1 MASVLTRL
9 DFDEDRKKMIVSAT
23 STGQL
28 EDSEGH
34 ILHHRFTNIYI
45 DTVKTFNCSDS
56 PSRNAI
62 KIAIDDKYIDAKGHV
77 VEHDGLHYDGDLWNL
92 EIDFDDIYLSE
103 DVLNDIVFIWLEE
116 YEYDVNFKPHG
127 EPPDWP
133 RILFEFLFSEGT
145 FYSHLL
151 DYIKINSENC
161 CNTDCSDV
169 NFMLAW
175 NGFSLAMSVRDYQQ
189 MIYYWNI
196 LHYKTGKN
204 SGGCGCNK

>member
-1 MASVLTRL
+1 MASQLTRL
-9 DFDEDRKKMIVSAT
+9 EFDEERKKMIVSAT
-23 STGQL
+23 STGLLIVDGQT
-28 EDSEGH
+28 
-34 ILHHRFTNIYI
+34 LHHRFTKLYI

-62 KIAIDDKYIDAKGHV
+62 SIDIDDKYISTQGHV

-103 DVLNDIVFIWLEE
+103 DVLNDIIFIWLEE
-116 YEYDVNFKPHG
+116 NEYDVNFNLHG

-133 RILFEFLFSEGT
+133 RMLFEFLFSETT

-151 DYIKINSENC
+151 DYIKINSEDC
-161 CNTDCSDV
+161 CKTNCSDV

-189 MIYYWNI
+189 MVYYWNI
-196 LHYKTGKN
+196 LHYKAGSKSGK
-204 SGGCGCNK
+204 CNCNR